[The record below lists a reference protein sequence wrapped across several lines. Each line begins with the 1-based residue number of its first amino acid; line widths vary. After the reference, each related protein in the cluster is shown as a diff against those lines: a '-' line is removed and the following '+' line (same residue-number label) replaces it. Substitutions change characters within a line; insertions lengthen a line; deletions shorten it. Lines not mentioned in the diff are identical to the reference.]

1 MAPQSIHNWFRNYIT
16 SIKRISH
23 PDESRIENESQ
34 NEQQYDIPEAWVNLD
49 ELAVTS
55 PVENTEENA
64 IYRHHDLE
72 QTRSRQQ
79 EWKRHNEQLRRSSIP
94 TATSANNQDEEE
106 EEKGNRVS
114 RLATQ
119 IYTLSYL
126 ILFSILGTLARIG
139 LTALTFYPN
148 TPVLFTTIWANF
160 GGSLIMGFLA
170 EDRMLF
176 RHEWGTP
183 TYDEQLAQARRATEV
198 DEESGSSSSVTV
210 IDLIAAKKAHL
221 STKKTIPLYIGLTTG
236 FCGSFTSFSTFIRDV
251 LLALSNNEF
260 ELPTTDRSGGYSF
273 LAMLAVIITTVC
285 LTLSAL
291 HIGAHLAIGT
301 EKYIPSLPFR
311 FIRKFLDRVV
321 VILAWGGWAGAIIL
335 SIMPP
340 DLNWRGKVIFALV
353 FAPVGCL
360 ARFYLALYLN
370 GRLSSFPL
378 GTFLANILGTAV
390 LGMSWDI
397 AHSASVGSIVGCQ
410 VLQGIEDGF
419 CGCITTISTWVA
431 ELNSLRRF
439 HSYIYGTAS
448 VLVSLVILV
457 AIMGG
462 LRWTDGF
469 TSPICR

>member
-1 MAPQSIHNWFRNYIT
+1 MAPQSLHNWFRNYIT